1 MFMFPPPSSTH
12 PTKRSSVRPLGDTSD
27 SDFDSDDS
35 DAYSFLSHTSRD
47 TPRPHPLP
55 PSFALASSSSL
66 ASAPTPRATMTFL
79 TVSRDRSPA
88 TSPHRSPTGSP
99 QQPKLKFP
107 RGRPSM
113 ELASTRINGREIL
126 NHVQHYV
133 VLDNTRASAF
143 APVQHKAA
151 LDSVLSVTSSHS
163 RTATQSH
170 VPVLAPSSAPPLPP
184 LPRASFDA
192 ASTRTPTQGQLS
204 DQQYKFASLR
214 ANQLPNRRLDFDLKS
229 LNLHLSTRVSEI
241 VACAE
246 NMWEW
251 VEDFQQRARARE
263 KARARA
269 CEAALEGERKRS
281 SGSGAASAPT
291 GPGVET
297 EDGWMKR
304 ELLSMSRVEFDVLVT
319 RFEL

>member
-1 MFMFPPPSSTH
+1 
-12 PTKRSSVRPLGDTSD
+12 
-27 SDFDSDDS
+27 
-35 DAYSFLSHTSRD
+35 
-47 TPRPHPLP
+47 
-55 PSFALASSSSL
+55 
-66 ASAPTPRATMTFL
+66 
-79 TVSRDRSPA
+79 
-88 TSPHRSPTGSP
+88 
-99 QQPKLKFP
+99 
-107 RGRPSM
+107 M

-126 NHVQHYV
+126 NHAQHYV

-143 APVQHKAA
+143 APMQHRAA

-170 VPVLAPSSAPPLPP
+170 VPVPAPSSAPPLPS
-184 LPRASFDA
+184 LPPASFDA

-269 CEAALEGERKRS
+269 CEAASEGERKRS

-291 GPGVET
+291 GPEVET

-304 ELLSMSRVEFDVLVT
+304 ELLSMSRAEFDVLVT